1 MEVLYAESAQLIDSS
16 LPITDGN
23 NTQWRWIHRL
33 QLPALLAG
41 DILQVFADGEIR
53 LDGPINTEIAT
64 AVTLCPGWPY
74 YAEDLWG
81 MTGAIGYADFIC
93 RVKGENVDPQRHY
106 VAPDLGQFYRMP
118 CDMPQAWLHF
128 RARARSSQPSG
139 GVTIMGPG
147 YGKLA
152 CTILRP

>member
-1 MEVLYAESAQLIDSS
+1 
-16 LPITDGN
+16 
-23 NTQWRWIHRL
+23 
-33 QLPALLAG
+33 
-41 DILQVFADGEIR
+41 
-53 LDGPINTEIAT
+53 
-64 AVTLCPGWPY
+64 
-74 YAEDLWG
+74 